1 MAGKVVGGV
10 DAHAVDACGVA
21 SAYAPYLVDGVEARC
36 LDAALVGVD
45 DAAVVV
51 AGVFLGEV

>member
-1 MAGKVVGGV
+1 MAGEVVGGV
-10 DAHAVDACGVA
+10 DAHAVEACGVA
-21 SAYAPYLVDGVEARC
+21 SADAPHFVDGVEARC

-51 AGVFLGEV
+51 ARVLLGEV